1 MNCGNNKL
9 MRKIDRLPAMCW
21 KRAENSQATVLCK
34 KKALKKCNHKTSENN
49 NNNNNKNRN
58 NEVESQ
64 NGLNNNDD
72 DDDGDND
79 DDDDNDDVLRVNKRQ
94 SQCPTM
100 VQNSSGS
107 FSRCTK

>member
-79 DDDDNDDVLRVNKRQ
+79 DDDDNDDVFPRFK
-94 SQCPTM
+94 SE
-100 VQNSSGS
+100 
-107 FSRCTK
+107 